1 MKKQLLI
8 IMLLAL
14 LPFELFAAT
23 AEERGFEIAQEADRR
38 DSGWKDSI
46 ANIIMTLRNKQGA
59 ESVRE
64 NRSRALEMI
73 GDGDKSIIVF
83 DSPADVKGTAFLSHT
98 HVKKSDDQWLFLP
111 ALKRIKRISSSNKS
125 GPFMGSEFSYED
137 ISSQE
142 LEKYRYK
149 YLNDEIVEGRD
160 AFVIERFPE
169 YEKSGYSKQVVWV
182 DKEMYQP
189 LKIMFYDRKDT
200 LLKTLMYHDYELYEG
215 KFWRS
220 LRMEMEN
227 HQTGKSTTLAWQGYK
242 FGNGFDERDF
252 DKNALKRMR

>member
-1 MKKQLLI
+1 MKKLFLILILLI
-8 IMLLAL
+8 L
-14 LPFELFAAT
+14 LPLNAFSKT
-23 AEERGFEIAQEADRR
+23 AEERGFEIAKEADRR
-38 DSGWKDSI
+38 DTGWEDAT

-64 NRSRALEMI
+64 NRTRTLEVS
-73 GDGDKSIIVF
+73 GDGDKSITIF

-98 HVKKSDDQWLFLP
+98 HVEKSDDQWLFLP

-125 GPFMGSEFSYED
+125 GPFMGSEFAYED

-149 YLNDEIVEGRD
+149 YINEEVVDERD
-160 AFVIERFPE
+160 SFVIERFPE
-169 YEKSGYSKQVVWV
+169 YKKSGYSKQVVWI

-189 LKIMFYDRKDT
+189 LKITFYDRKNT
-200 LLKTLMYHDYELYEG
+200 LLKTLTYHEYELYDD
-215 KFWRS
+215 KYWRS
-220 LRMEMEN
+220 LRMEMQN
-227 HQTGKSTTLAWQGYK
+227 HQTGKSTTLVWQDYK
-242 FGNGFDERDF
+242 FKNGFEDRDF